1 MDISEKGEKGA
12 TFSTVPAPI
21 GQDERKEATLG
32 ATSRVLNKAQEEGGG
47 EVRDVFPAF
56 CQEEELFVLL
66 GKSTTADV
74 AHA

>member
-21 GQDERKEATLG
+21 GQDERKEATFG
-32 ATSRVLNKAQEEGGG
+32 GTSRVLNKAQEEGAG

-56 CQEEELFVLL
+56 CQEEKLFVLL
-66 GKSTTADV
+66 SKSTRLEV